1 MFICVQFVGGEL
13 SPEQSGFANPLYDH
27 DDAAAAAAAAAAAT
41 AAEASAVRMDD
52 DDSRPATGAGFR
64 PADDDESGSDTL
76 QLVERDVDD

>member
-1 MFICVQFVGGEL
+1 MCVQFVGGEL

-27 DDAAAAAAAAAAAT
+27 DDASAAAAAA

>member
-1 MFICVQFVGGEL
+1 VFICVQFVGGEL

-27 DDAAAAAAAAAAAT
+27 DDAAAAAAA